1 MVIILTKEILKF
13 GILNR
18 ASDTFSVASQNI
30 KLKDIKKTTLKHST
44 TMNGCL
50 TQITWR

>member
-1 MVIILTKEILKF
+1 MVIILTKEILRF

-18 ASDTFSVASQNI
+18 ASATFSIASQNI
-30 KLKDIKKTTLKHST
+30 ELKDVKKTALKHST